1 MVDGEINMNGFYDI
15 MQNLADF
22 EELANNLKQNITP
35 VNVTG
40 VSDSL
45 RAHLAFCAAKK
56 FSAPILMVAPDET
69 QAKELVD
76 DLKFFVGDNTQSVL
90 YYPPND
96 LLFYDVDAKSRDI
109 LGQRLAVLEALSRDR
124 QNTFVVTEARAL
136 LSVTLPKTK
145 YDECVKTLTVGS
157 ECDLGELAENFVALG
172 YKREDMV
179 EGAGQFSIRGGILD
193 FFPHGSKFPYRI
205 EFFDTEV
212 DSIRTFD
219 YSTQRTINRCD
230 NVRITPAS
238 EVALDESERRKLI
251 KKLEK
256 LMAAPDFKE
265 KPGSDK
271 AESVLRRDTER
282 LKQGLKF
289 PSIDKYIPFIYK
301 EKPTI
306 MDYISEDA
314 LIIWCDGNRISEAY
328 EKESM
333 RFAEDTADMAERGII
348 PKADGEYSVPLKKA
362 VRRLTKHRFI
372 GVSGISHS
380 APEYRAKR
388 VIAYTAKSL
397 AGFHGKMQFLY
408 ESLRFYK
415 QNAYKIIVLGG
426 SEIRA
431 KNLLNQLMEEGFD
444 CAYTERLDYIPPDG
458 AIVVTPGSLSHGFE
472 LPMIR
477 TVVIS
482 DREIFGLDKKKKKRS
497 GKVKGEKIDNFADLN
512 MGDYIVHRNYGI
524 GQYIGIEQLTVEGV
538 RQDYLKIRFKGDDYL
553 YVPTNQLDM
562 VYKHIAKDGA
572 RIKLNKLGGGEW
584 SRTKQKV
591 KAAAADMAKELIEL
605 YAQRANTPG
614 IEFPKDD
621 EWQSDFE
628 ARFPYDETED
638 QLRSIEEVKQ
648 DMEKPY
654 PMDRL
659 LCGDVGYGKTEVALR
674 AAFKAVTAGYQV
686 AYLVP
691 TTILASQHFNTF
703 KQRMMDYPINVAL
716 MSRFCTTAEEKR
728 VKKGL
733 ATGEIDV
740 VIGTHKILNK
750 SITYNKLGLLVI
762 DEEQRFG
769 VAHKEKI
776 KEMRKEVD
784 VLTLSATPIPR
795 TLHMSLTGI
804 RDMSIINEPPSER
817 FPVSTYVLEYDEDV
831 IREAINKEIGRGG
844 QVYYLYNRIE
854 GIFKAAN
861 RIAELVPS
869 ARISVAHGRMNES
882 ELEQIMM
889 DVSEGNIDVLVCTT
903 IIETGLDIPNVNTII
918 IENSDHLGL
927 AQLYQLRGRVGRSNR
942 MAYAYLTY
950 RRNKSLTP
958 EAEKRLLAIK
968 EFTEFGSGFK
978 IAMRDLEIRGTGN
991 LIGSQQHGH
1000 MEAVG
1005 YEMYCR
1011 LLEEAAAELKGIEV
1025 KQETETRI
1033 DIPISAFISESYIPN
1048 HSQRLAAYKRIASIR
1063 TQEELYDAYDEIED
1077 RYGTVPWE
1085 TENLMEIALIKAY
1098 ASSYAITDVIG
1109 SDGRVLIKFD
1119 EKNIP
1124 DMQPCL
1130 ALIENRPR
1138 EVRILNPKSPK
1149 VEIKLAK
1156 AKEDM
1161 HGLQYLK
1168 ELKTIMEF
1176 LATYN

>member
-1 MVDGEINMNGFYDI
+1 MITMNGFYDI
-15 MQNLADF
+15 MQSLADF
-22 EELANNLKQNITP
+22 DELAGSLKQNITP

-45 RAHLAFCAAKK
+45 RAHLAFCAAVK
-56 FSAPILMVAPDET
+56 FSSPLLVVAPDEA
-69 QAKELVD
+69 QAKELAE
-76 DLKFFVGDNTQSVL
+76 DLRFFIGDGAFAVL
-90 YYPPND
+90 YYPPTD

-109 LGQRLAVLEALSRDR
+109 SGQRLAVLDALSRDNK
-124 QNTFVVTEARAL
+124 NTFVVTTPQAL
-136 LSVTLPKTK
+136 LSVTVPKAK
-145 YDECVKTLTVGS
+145 YDAYVRTLSVGS
-157 ECDLGELAENFVALG
+157 ECDLDELAENFVALG

-179 EGAGQFSIRGGILD
+179 EGAGQFSIRGGIVD
-193 FFPHGSKFPYRI
+193 FFPHGSRSPYRI

-219 YSTQRTINRCD
+219 YVTQRTIDRCD
-230 NVRITPAS
+230 EVRITPAS
-238 EVALDESERRKLI
+238 ELTLDEAECKKLI
-251 KKLEK
+251 NKLEK
-256 LMAAPDFKE
+256 LLTDEDFKNRA
-265 KPGSDK
+265 GADK
-271 AESVLRRDTER
+271 AAVVLKRDTER
-282 LKQGLKF
+282 LKQSVKF

-306 MDYISEDA
+306 MDYISDDA
-314 LIIWCDGNRISEAY
+314 MVFWCDGNRISEAY
-328 EKESM
+328 EAEAA
-333 RFAEDTADMAERGII
+333 RFAEDAADMAERGII
-348 PKADGEYSVPLKKA
+348 PKADGEYFVPLKKA
-362 VRRLTKHRFI
+362 VRRLTKHRFVGI
-372 GVSGISHS
+372 SGISHS
-380 APEYRAKR
+380 VPEYRAKR
-388 VIAYTAKSL
+388 VITFTAKSL
-397 AGFHGKMQFLY
+397 AGFHGKLQFLY
-408 ESLRFYK
+408 ESLRYYK
-415 QNAYKIIVLGG
+415 QSAYKIIVLGG

-431 KNLLNQLMEEGFD
+431 KNLLAQLMDEGFD
-444 CAYTERLDYIPPDG
+444 CAYTDVLDYIPPDSSI
-458 AIVVTPGSLSHGFE
+458 IVTHGSLAHGFE
-472 LPMIR
+472 LPMVR

-482 DREIFGLDKKKKKRS
+482 DREIFGLEKKKKKRR
-497 GKVKGEKIDNFADLN
+497 GKVKGEKIDNFTDLN

-614 IEFPKDD
+614 IAFPKDD

-628 ARFPYDETED
+628 ARFPYDETDD

-716 MSRFCTTAEEKR
+716 MSRFCTAAEEKR
-728 VKKGL
+728 VKNGL
-733 ATGEIDV
+733 ATGEIDI

-750 SITYNKLGLLVI
+750 SITYQKLGLLVI

-817 FPVSTYVLEYDEDV
+817 FPVSTYVLEYDEEV

-844 QVYYLYNRIE
+844 QVYYLYNRVD
-854 GIFKAAN
+854 GIFKVAN
-861 RIAELVPS
+861 RIAELVPN
-869 ARISVAHGRMNES
+869 ARIAVAHGRMNES

-889 DVSEGNIDVLVCTT
+889 DVSEGEIDVLVCTT

-918 IENSDHLGL
+918 IENSDRLGL

-950 RRNKSLTP
+950 RKNKSLTP

-991 LIGSQQHGH
+991 LIGAQQHGH
-1000 MEAVG
+1000 MDAVG

-1025 KQETETRI
+1025 KPETETRI
-1033 DIPISAFISESYIPN
+1033 DIPVSAFISESYVPN
-1048 HSQRLAAYKRIASIR
+1048 HSQRLAAYKRVASIR
-1063 TQEELYDAYDEIED
+1063 TQDELYDAYDEIED

-1098 ASSYAITDVIG
+1098 ASSYGITDVIG

-1119 EKNIP
+1119 EENVP

-1138 EVRILNPKSPK
+1138 QVRIINPKSPRI
-1149 VEIKLAK
+1149 EIKLDK
-1156 AKEDM
+1156 AKEDL
-1161 HGLQYLK
+1161 HGSEYLK
-1168 ELKTIMEF
+1168 ELKAIMEF
-1176 LATYN
+1176 LATYNN